1 MAYAPAPEKPASTRT
16 IALVAIIGIHVLV
29 VLGLTDA
36 LAMKDLKLAQSVMT
50 VFSINEP
57 RPPRS
62 EPIRPE
68 VELQQPV
75 ELEIPVPELP
85 VIPLDAVEAPAA
97 AALDEASSAVSSNA
111 LTYTTLRSPDVYYPP
126 MSRQLG
132 ESGVAVVRVCVNG
145 DGSRDGTPVLQ
156 TTSGFP
162 RLDQA
167 AVKWATEA
175 LRFKPAAQGGSNVH
189 ACQGFRVKFRLLS
202 AKS

>member
-16 IALVAIIGIHVLV
+16 IALAAIIGIHVLL
-29 VLGLTDA
+29 VLGLTNA
-36 LAMKDLKLAQSVMT
+36 LAMKDLKLVESVLT

-57 RPPRS
+57 RPPS
-62 EPIRPE
+62 TEPIRPE

-75 ELEIPVPELP
+75 ELEMLVPEVP
-85 VIPLDAVEAPAA
+85 VIALDAIEAPSASV
-97 AALDEASSAVSSNA
+97 LEEASAAVSSNA
-111 LTYTTLRSPDVYYPP
+111 LTYTTLRSPDAYYPP

-132 ESGVAVVRVCVNG
+132 ESGVAVVRVCVNR
-145 DGSRDGTPVLQ
+145 DGSRDGAPALQ

-175 LRFKPAAQGGSNVH
+175 LRFKPAVQGGSATH
-189 ACQGFRVKFRLLS
+189 ACQGFRVKFRLLT
-202 AKS
+202 AKN